1 MAMQTEAAF
10 LRDVE
15 VRVQALAEAKRL
27 RPMAGS
33 ALAELA
39 HAKELA
45 AAAAPGSQEEHQALT
60 AAAEI
65 SLRLAEIQ
73 AALRRANQE
82 LQRTAYLVPL
92 LTE

>member
-1 MAMQTEAAF
+1 VQTDAAF

-15 VRVQALAEAKRL
+15 VRMQALAEAKRL
-27 RPMAGS
+27 RPMVSS
-33 ALAELA
+33 ALSELA

-60 AAAEI
+60 TAAEI
-65 SLRLAEIQ
+65 SLRLAGLQ
-73 AALRRANQE
+73 AALRQANQD